1 MNLSL
6 LSRLPRLQRRTLAL
20 FAVMAVLLALLF
32 HVALRSG
39 PLAPIAVTVATV
51 ESAAITPAL
60 YGIGT
65 VEARYTYRIGP
76 TLPGR
81 VLRVAVE
88 VGDRV
93 SAGQLLG
100 EMDAVDLQQRIQ
112 AQQAALHASNA
123 ALHQATAREDFAR
136 REAER
141 YAQLLAV
148 RGSSEEMAAARQQEL
163 TLASAALAAA
173 RNEVTRRQAELD
185 ALQAQRAHLQLVSP
199 VAGLVVARAAEPGS
213 TVVAG
218 QAVVEI
224 VDPTQ
229 LWVHTRFDQI
239 SATGLAA
246 ALPASI
252 ILRSRRSQQL
262 AGRVLRLEPRADAL
276 TEEALA
282 KIVFD
287 QLPEPLPPL
296 GELAEVTVQLTALP
310 AGPWLSNAALRTFNG
325 QRGVWRLAQDDSLSF
340 TPVTLGRSDLDGRVQ
355 ILDGIKAGDRVI
367 VHGEK
372 ALTAQSRIDIVA
384 QLKGASK

>member
-20 FAVMAVLLALLF
+20 FAVMAVLLALLL